1 MNPTQRTCD
10 VERLEAYLHG
20 RLDERHER
28 EVETHIESC
37 ESCRYRMEQYAAEPA
52 SWEEATDL
60 LGDPRWRNEEY
71 QAALTNRQPTDSQ
84 SNHRQIKSVIE
95 SLAPTDDPAMLGR
108 IDGYEISGVIGCG
121 GMGAV
126 LKGFDRSLNRI
137 VAIKVMAP
145 HLASSGAARL
155 RFAREAKAAAAM
167 THDNVIDIYG
177 VSEANGLPYL
187 VMPYA
192 RGPSLQK
199 RIDDCGPLPIVEV
212 LRIGSQIAAGL
223 AAAHAQG
230 LVHRD
235 IKPANI
241 LLNDGVERLVIT
253 DFGLAR
259 AVDDASVTRTG
270 VIAGTPQYMS
280 PEQAR
285 GETVDCRSD
294 LFSLGSVMYTLCVGR
309 PPFRAE
315 SAYGILRRITDNDPR
330 PIREANPDIPDWLCS
345 IIDRLMSKNPENR
358 FATAEEVA
366 ELLEQ
371 CLAHVQQ
378 PMAVPLPASLLPMPR
393 RKRLISISRG
403 SIGAITMIAALGL
416 ILFAGL
422 FSMTSAP
429 PDIAGVWGD
438 EKWGQVVLKQKDANE
453 YDGTFTARV
462 QEISDPVN
470 NDRNF
475 SGEFHLKWSRLERR
489 FNGTWQAGDG
499 SGRISLRLVDREIR
513 GALTTSKGERGELQT
528 PRLGDFRWTRPCLRA
543 IVRLLSA

>member
-1 MNPTQRTCD
+1 
-10 VERLEAYLHG
+10 
-20 RLDERHER
+20 
-28 EVETHIESC
+28 
-37 ESCRYRMEQYAAEPA
+37 
-52 SWEEATDL
+52 
-60 LGDPRWRNEEY
+60 
-71 QAALTNRQPTDSQ
+71 
-84 SNHRQIKSVIE
+84 
-95 SLAPTDDPAMLGR
+95 MLGR

-126 LKGFDRSLNRI
+126 LKGFDRSLNRV

-155 RFAREAKAAAAM
+155 RFAREAQAAAAM

-199 RIDDCGPLPIVEV
+199 RIDDRGPLPVVEV

-330 PIREANPDIPDWLCS
+330 PIRETNPDIPEWLCQ
-345 IIDRLMSKNPENR
+345 IVEKLMAKRPDER
-358 FATAEEVA
+358 FDSAEEVA
-366 ELLEQ
+366 ELLED

-378 PMAVPLPASLLPMPR
+378 PTTVPLPSSVEQLSQSPPR
-393 RKRLISISRG
+393 AACKQKQSGQQFNVPKRMIIAAAFAFALIFAGVLIVLEMNKAKLTIECVADDVPIRIMQGDEVVKRLTVSKSGKTIRVAAGNYQVEIEGNMDGISVDGGVVSLSRG
-403 SIGAITMIAALGL
+403 GVETVKIVSSTNTFNTGKAENSLSLAALERL
-416 ILFAGL
+416 IARTDSEVITSTGSVTIEVPNDTPQVMILRGRKIRSKLLKDLETTWKADKGQKLQIPQDNFLMRFA
-422 FSMTSAP
+422 SSINSNNRTRSAKTS
-429 PDIAGVWGD
+429 
-438 EKWGQVVLKQKDANE
+438 
-453 YDGTFTARV
+453 
-462 QEISDPVN
+462 
-470 NDRNF
+470 
-475 SGEFHLKWSRLERR
+475 RR
-489 FNGTWQAGDG
+489 
-499 SGRISLRLVDREIR
+499 
-513 GALTTSKGERGELQT
+513 
-528 PRLGDFRWTRPCLRA
+528 
-543 IVRLLSA
+543 